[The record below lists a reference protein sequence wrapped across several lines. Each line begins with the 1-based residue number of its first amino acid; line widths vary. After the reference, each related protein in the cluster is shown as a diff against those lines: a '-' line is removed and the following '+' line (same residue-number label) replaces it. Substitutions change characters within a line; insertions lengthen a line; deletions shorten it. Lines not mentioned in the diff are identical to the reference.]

1 MGPLRSILGRMEM
14 PCLGRGPWAPFQALL
29 PNLTKVSRACPAA
42 MLPHLATSQLTF
54 APWLVGLSRAV
65 P

>member
-42 MLPHLATSQLTF
+42 MLPPFGNLTTHLCPVA
-54 APWLVGLSRAV
+54 GRAL
-65 P
+65 